1 MKYKSIFFSAPPPPP
16 PGCPADW
23 IDSEEGCFYFAN
35 EVGNEGMTWYDA
47 VEYCKDIKDGYL
59 AEVLNAETQALLVEE
74 ASALPPTNWWLGAS
88 DEETVSTFKYIEN
101 LKVGVFEIK
110 SYVLKFPFAK

>member
-1 MKYKSIFFSAPPPPP
+1 
-16 PGCPADW
+16 
-23 IDSEEGCFYFAN
+23 
-35 EVGNEGMTWYDA
+35 MTWYDA

-110 SYVLKFPFAK
+110 SYVLNRAKMTPTT

>member
-1 MKYKSIFFSAPPPPP
+1 
-16 PGCPADW
+16 
-23 IDSEEGCFYFAN
+23 
-35 EVGNEGMTWYDA
+35 MTWYDA

-88 DEETVSTFKYIEN
+88 DEETVSTFKYIKN